1 MSLCLKFKGHDVFPL
16 RKAQRL
22 SLYIIGAKILTALSN
37 KQLAAGVS
45 NFSYLLPRLLD
56 CQRSLVD
63 VSILLSP
70 PSESRTLH
78 EVT

>member
-1 MSLCLKFKGHDVFPL
+1 MYFLYKKP
-16 RKAQRL
+16 RRL

-45 NFSYLLPRLLD
+45 SFSYLLPRLLD
-56 CQRSLVD
+56 CQRSLAD
-63 VSILLSP
+63 GSILLSP
-70 PSESRTLH
+70 LSESGTLH